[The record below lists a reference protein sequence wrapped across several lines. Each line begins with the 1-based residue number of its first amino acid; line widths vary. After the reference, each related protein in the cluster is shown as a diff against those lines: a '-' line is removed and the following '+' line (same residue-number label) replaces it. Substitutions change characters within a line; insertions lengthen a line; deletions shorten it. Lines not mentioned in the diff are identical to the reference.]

1 MADRV
6 RVIRVLE
13 YDYPDQA
20 TAEVDMANWGVPP
33 NGVRHGW
40 GPPSFRIRVPG
51 TVIRSATTFPET
63 MPHEEEE
70 RDDRTES

>member
-1 MADRV
+1 MADTQRV

-20 TAEVDMANWGVPP
+20 TAERDMANWGVPP

-40 GPPSFRIRVPG
+40 GGDGYSGPG
-51 TVIRSATTFPET
+51 TSIRSATTFPET
-63 MPHEEEE
+63 MPAQDEGT
-70 RDDRTES
+70 DDRG